1 MQYPDFLF
9 PGTTHYSTEP
19 APADLVIHRC
29 IHSMNP
35 FNWIKI
41 GRRIRKEQPDL
52 IVVRYWLPLMGPCLG
67 TLLRIAKG
75 KSKTRVVCI
84 ADNIIPH
91 EKRVGD
97 RPFAKYFAKAVDA
110 FIDQF
115 GLHSLVDDNFQDS
128 YRGQYDSKADYA
140 ESYVSDCYVVDL
152 PSFLEI
158 DWEASFDNMDVVFSS
173 NGYVFNK
180 QF

>member
-1 MQYPDFLF
+1 MNYKEV
-9 PGTTHYSTEP
+9 YSQETV
-19 APADLVIHRC
+19 DVI
-29 IHSMNP
+29 
-35 FNWIKI
+35 
-41 GRRIRKEQPDL
+41 EEL
-52 IVVRYWLPLMGPCLG
+52 
-67 TLLRIAKG
+67 
-75 KSKTRVVCI
+75 I
-84 ADNIIPH
+84 ADSYALEDIVNFIDNNS
-91 EKRVGD
+91 EAEFRSYYQTYVETGEE
-97 RPFAKYFAKAVDA
+97 YSYEAVDA

-173 NGYVFNK
+173 NGYVFDT

>member
-1 MQYPDFLF
+1 MSVPFTMNYKEV
-9 PGTTHYSTEP
+9 YSQETV
-19 APADLVIHRC
+19 D
-29 IHSMNP
+29 
-35 FNWIKI
+35 KI
-41 GRRIRKEQPDL
+41 EEL
-52 IVVRYWLPLMGPCLG
+52 
-67 TLLRIAKG
+67 
-75 KSKTRVVCI
+75 I
-84 ADNIIPH
+84 ADSYALEDIVEFIDENSEANFRSYYQNYVEIG
-91 EKRVGD
+91 EE
-97 RPFAKYFAKAVDA
+97 YSYEAVDA

-173 NGYVFNK
+173 NGYVFDT

>member
-1 MQYPDFLF
+1 MSDPFTMNYKEV
-9 PGTTHYSTEP
+9 YSQETV
-19 APADLVIHRC
+19 DVI
-29 IHSMNP
+29 
-35 FNWIKI
+35 
-41 GRRIRKEQPDL
+41 EEL
-52 IVVRYWLPLMGPCLG
+52 IVDSYALEDIVNF
-67 TLLRIAKG
+67 I
-75 KSKTRVVCI
+75 
-84 ADNIIPH
+84 DNNS
-91 EKRVGD
+91 EAEFRSYYQTYVETGEE
-97 RPFAKYFAKAVDA
+97 YSYEAVDA

-158 DWEASFDNMDVVFSS
+158 DWEASFNNLDVVFSKD
-173 NGYVFNK
+173 GYVFDN